1 VLRAR
6 SLARRLAGADG
17 PAVRPPLEDL
27 GRLTRLPIPPV
38 GNRTLLPTTTAV
50 AAAAAFA
57 RDLGEHAT
65 AGGAVVTAG
74 VEAMAVVGCFAVFGA
89 ALGLRHR

>member
-1 VLRAR
+1 MLRAR

-57 RDLGEHAT
+57 RGLGEHAT
-65 AGGAVVTAG
+65 GGGAVVTAG
-74 VEAMAVVGCFAVFGA
+74 VVAMAVVGCFAVFGA